1 MTNSE
6 KEARAPETE
15 TAGGPFAGFRVI
27 ELAEDVAGPYCGKL
41 LADLG
46 ADVIKVEPP
55 AGDRAR
61 RATGGDLAKT
71 LDPEGSP
78 LFLYCNTSKRGI
90 VLDLDDDGDRELF
103 GALLGDAAVL
113 ITDRQPPVEAPD
125 DLIVAAVTPYGLAGP
140 RAAAPAGELT
150 LTHGGGLVNQMP
162 VRSRDVDR
170 APVTLGGH
178 QAGYHAGL
186 VAGLAVAALLYER
199 RRNGAG
205 AGLAPHPRK
214 PGEPPAPAPTIDIS
228 IQDVMVSMVAPL
240 LASAR
245 YHETTWSRVPDRP
258 PAMGRLRTSDGYV
271 ILNAFDDHHF
281 VLFRELMGNPSWC
294 AGDEWKDMAYRSH
307 HLMEIAPQVD
317 AWALEQKRDD
327 LYHRAARLGIPVGP
341 IHDAADVMAYEQ
353 YAARDYFTLVDHPS
367 TGPKRYAGWPY
378 RMGASK
384 PRVSRPAPLLGEH
397 SAEVRSEVDG
407 AAGARPGVAS
417 PGGETAAAGAGA
429 VAADG
434 GTDTSTGGET
444 GTATGGD
451 TADAGVRTETATGG
465 GTDTALGGEIAATA
479 GETADGGRETVVAT
493 GPALPLEGI
502 RVAEFAWVWAG
513 PYAGVLLSTLGAE
526 VIKVEGPRR
535 LDLTRRS
542 VVWPRA
548 EEAPLTIGP
557 DAGMAFNTMNLNK
570 RSLAL
575 DLSQAEGRELA
586 LRLASECDV
595 IYDNMRPGAMV
606 KLGLDYENLQRVN
619 PGLIVASS
627 SGRGHGGPETEYLG
641 YAMVHQGVAGGAYI
655 SGYPDDHPTHSGGDV
670 DLMNAITLA
679 FSIVAALHH
688 RERTGEG
695 QFIDYSQCEGVSSI
709 LGEVLLEYEM
719 TGKIPERAGNAHRSS
734 APHSVYRCW
743 GIDRWL
749 AIEVHGDEEFGRLAA
764 TMGRPEL
771 AEDPRF
777 ATAAARKRNEAEL
790 DRIIGDWTRERDRDW
805 LARELLGAGVAA
817 APSRDARDLYAD
829 PHLRA
834 RGAFA
839 AVEHPEWG
847 ELELVGPP
855 FRIAGRDLSPR
866 RAPLLGEH
874 TDAILEGLLGLS
886 AEELADCRR
895 RGVVG

>member
-6 KEARAPETE
+6 KEAPETE
-15 TAGGPFAGFRVI
+15 TNSGPFAGFRVI

-55 AGDRAR
+55 PGDRAR

-90 VLDLDDDGDRELF
+90 VLDMDDDGDRETF
-103 GALLGDAAVL
+103 ADLLASASVL
-113 ITDRQPPVEAPD
+113 ITDRQPPGEAPA
-125 DLIVAAVTPYGLAGP
+125 DLIVAAVTSYGLAGP

-186 VAGLAVAALLYER
+186 VAALAVASMLYGR
-199 RRNGAG
+199 RRGGDGA
-205 AGLAPHPRK
+205 RV
-214 PGEPPAPAPTIDIS
+214 DVS

-353 YAARDYFTLVDHPS
+353 FAARDYFVEVDHPS

-384 PRVSRPAPLLGEH
+384 PRVSRPAPLLDEH
-397 SAEVRSEVDG
+397 AAEIRSELNG
-407 AAGARPGVAS
+407 NAAGARTSIAS
-417 PGGETAAAGAGA
+417 SAGETAAA
-429 VAADG
+429 
-434 GTDTSTGGET
+434 
-444 GTATGGD
+444 
-451 TADAGVRTETATGG
+451 
-465 GTDTALGGEIAATA
+465 
-479 GETADGGRETVVAT
+479 AT

-526 VIKVEGPRR
+526 VIKVEGPKR

-548 EEAPLTIGP
+548 EEAPLKIGP

-606 KLGLDYENLQRVN
+606 KLGLDYGNLQRVN

-679 FSIVAALHH
+679 FSVVAALHH
-688 RERTGEG
+688 RERSGEG

-709 LGEVLLEYEM
+709 LGEVLLEYEL

-734 APHSVYRCW
+734 APHNVYRCW

-749 AIEVHGDEEFGRLAA
+749 AIEVHSDEEFGRLAA

-771 AEDPRF
+771 AADPRF
-777 ATAAARKRNEAEL
+777 ATATARKRNEAEL

-805 LARELLGAGVAA
+805 LARELLGAAVAA

-829 PHLRA
+829 SHLRE
-834 RGAFA
+834 RGSFA
-839 AVEHPEWG
+839 TVEHPEWG
-847 ELELVGPP
+847 DLELVGPP
-855 FRIAGRDLSPR
+855 FRIEGRDLSPR

-874 TDAILEGLLGLS
+874 TDAVLGGLLGFS
-886 AEELADCRR
+886 EEELADYRR
-895 RGVVG
+895 RGVIG